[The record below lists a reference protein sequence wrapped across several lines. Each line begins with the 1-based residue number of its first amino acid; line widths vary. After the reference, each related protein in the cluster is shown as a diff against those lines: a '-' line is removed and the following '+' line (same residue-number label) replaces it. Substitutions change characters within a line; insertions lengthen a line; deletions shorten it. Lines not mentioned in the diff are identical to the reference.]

1 MQYPLISEYMAAIR
15 DAHDN
20 LEQLS
25 HLVPVMDKYG
35 EPYRSGGAF
44 AVVFKMQDEQTGK
57 CYALKCFTEE
67 QEGRA
72 EAYRQIA
79 EELEFVDS
87 PYVTSVKYLEN
98 ELFVDSSCGDDE
110 FPVLLMDW
118 VEGDTM
124 EAYIAAYHGDSHA
137 MSMLC
142 YRFCKLAAW
151 LRSQPFAHG
160 DIKPDNIMVR
170 PDGTLTLV
178 DYDGMFVPAMKGQKS
193 PTIGTKDFSHPLR
206 TIDDFDETIDD
217 FALASI
223 ALSLKA
229 ISLDASLLEQYGAP
243 DRLLF
248 SATDYLNLSTSK
260 AFAALQSLLA
270 DEEMQTLLSMFLL
283 ANAKKYLSMC
293 SFRLFSVQKPK
304 EEEVWSTEVTKEDLE
319 NAVEDE
325 SAVKYSKDWKRLLR
339 APTELRG
346 EYAIREG
353 VKAIGD
359 NAFYNCNKL
368 MKKTILIV
376 CLGLVS
382 LGLQAQSISLAGE
395 WNVELGKSGS
405 AFAKSK
411 RASQGEVK
419 RAILPGTI
427 DTNHL
432 GFAPKDTMET
442 THLTRLYAYKGAAR
456 YSRTI
461 NIPKDWKKKPVE
473 LFLERTRPT
482 WVYVD
487 GELVDSCNF
496 ISTPQRY
503 LLPKKVKPGKHLL
516 EIVVD
521 NGRGVPDQVYGSSHA
536 YTEDTQTNWNG
547 IIGEIRLEVKS
558 EERRVKKQRSESE
571 GKANS
576 NVLPDFAKD
585 FHIEGA
591 HFYANGHRIFL
602 RGKHDAAVWPLTG
615 HVEMSV
621 EGWMKYLGTC
631 KEYGIN
637 HVRFHSWCPPEAAFV
652 AADSLG
658 IYLQPELPFWGSF
671 DKKDEKL
678 MTFLHQEGVN
688 ILREYGHHPSFRMM
702 ALGNELWGD
711 IDKMKE
717 FVDDFRKIAPDK
729 YYTFGS
735 NYYLGY
741 QGIKEGMDY
750 FTTCRIGG
758 EGWGKYNTHT
768 RGSFSFADAYDGG
781 MINHF
786 HPNST
791 MNFDEACDKA
801 GIPIISHETGQF
813 QTYPDYREMKKYTG
827 VLHPYNFEVFRK
839 RLAAAGMLSQADDF
853 HKASGLWSV
862 KLYKADI
869 EMDLR
874 TRNMAGFQLLDIQD
888 YPGQGSA
895 FVGILDAFMESKGI
909 TTPEEWRQWCSP
921 VVPLLEMKKFSFED
935 GEKIQ
940 AKVKVANYGGSS
952 LKGKKLKWHLAA
964 ENGLFCM
971 DDGTFS
977 TKDGEVRKNVGDLM
991 AEDEGVLN
999 IFSYDEGLV
1008 DVGELNGVFHVQK
1021 PTKLLLTLNIE
1032 GTEARNSYELWV
1044 YPKKALEKKG
1054 VIIAKD
1060 LNQEVVKVLEKGG
1073 KVLWMPT
1080 ASSHF
1085 VAADDTLSQA
1095 DNATPYTVGGL
1106 FQTDYW
1112 NYRMFKTIC
1121 ENNKKKVSPGT
1132 LGILTD
1138 PEHPIYKGFP
1148 TEMHTNWQWFP
1159 VIKESHPLV
1168 LDNFAKDYRPIV
1180 QVIDNIERNHKLG
1193 LVMEWKVG
1201 AGKLLVCMSDLEKAA
1216 KYPEGKAFYQSVI
1229 DYMRSASFNPSAE
1242 ITVDELKKKLA
1253 EKPRQVSLK
1262 ELNNISQY

>member
-1 MQYPLISEYMAAIR
+1 
-15 DAHDN
+15 
-20 LEQLS
+20 
-25 HLVPVMDKYG
+25 
-35 EPYRSGGAF
+35 
-44 AVVFKMQDEQTGK
+44 
-57 CYALKCFTEE
+57 
-67 QEGRA
+67 
-72 EAYRQIA
+72 
-79 EELEFVDS
+79 
-87 PYVTSVKYLEN
+87 
-98 ELFVDSSCGDDE
+98 
-110 FPVLLMDW
+110 
-118 VEGDTM
+118 
-124 EAYIAAYHGDSHA
+124 
-137 MSMLC
+137 
-142 YRFCKLAAW
+142 
-151 LRSQPFAHG
+151 
-160 DIKPDNIMVR
+160 
-170 PDGTLTLV
+170 
-178 DYDGMFVPAMKGQKS
+178 
-193 PTIGTKDFSHPLR
+193 
-206 TIDDFDETIDD
+206 
-217 FALASI
+217 
-223 ALSLKA
+223 
-229 ISLDASLLEQYGAP
+229 
-243 DRLLF
+243 
-248 SATDYLNLSTSK
+248 
-260 AFAALQSLLA
+260 
-270 DEEMQTLLSMFLL
+270 
-283 ANAKKYLSMC
+283 
-293 SFRLFSVQKPK
+293 
-304 EEEVWSTEVTKEDLE
+304 
-319 NAVEDE
+319 
-325 SAVKYSKDWKRLLR
+325 
-339 APTELRG
+339 
-346 EYAIREG
+346 
-353 VKAIGD
+353 
-359 NAFYNCNKL
+359 
-368 MKKTILIV
+368 
-376 CLGLVS
+376 
-382 LGLQAQSISLAGE
+382 
-395 WNVELGKSGS
+395 
-405 AFAKSK
+405 
-411 RASQGEVK
+411 
-419 RAILPGTI
+419 
-427 DTNHL
+427 
-432 GFAPKDTMET
+432 
-442 THLTRLYAYKGAAR
+442 
-456 YSRTI
+456 
-461 NIPKDWKKKPVE
+461 
-473 LFLERTRPT
+473 
-482 WVYVD
+482 
-487 GELVDSCNF
+487 
-496 ISTPQRY
+496 
-503 LLPKKVKPGKHLL
+503 
-516 EIVVD
+516 
-521 NGRGVPDQVYGSSHA
+521 
-536 YTEDTQTNWNG
+536 
-547 IIGEIRLEVKS
+547 
-558 EERRVKKQRSESE
+558 
-571 GKANS
+571 
-576 NVLPDFAKD
+576 
-585 FHIEGA
+585 
-591 HFYANGHRIFL
+591 
-602 RGKHDAAVWPLTG
+602 
-615 HVEMSV
+615 MSV

-671 DKKDEKL
+671 DKKDERL
-678 MTFLHQEGVN
+678 MAFLHQEGEN

-717 FVDDFRKIAPDK
+717 FVNDFRKIAPDK

-758 EGWGKYNTHT
+758 EEWGKYNTHT

-827 VLHPYNFEVFRK
+827 VLHPYNFEVFRH

-921 VVPLLEMKKFSFED
+921 VVPLLEMEKFSFED

-952 LKGKKLKWHLAA
+952 LYGKKLKW
-964 ENGLFCM
+964 
-971 DDGTFS
+971 
-977 TKDGEVRKNVGDLM
+977 KIGD
-991 AEDEGVLN
+991 AEGVMN
-999 IFSYDEGLV
+999 IFTYDEGLI
-1008 DVGELNGVFHVQK
+1008 DVGVLDEEISVDK

-1044 YPKKALEKKG
+1044 YPKKTLEKKG
-1054 VIIAKD
+1054 IIIAKD
-1060 LNQEVVKVLEKGG
+1060 LKQEVVKALEKGG

-1080 ASSHF
+1080 
-1085 VAADDTLSQA
+1085 

-1121 ENNKKKVSPGT
+1121 ANNKKKVSPGT
-1132 LGILTD
+1132 LGILTN
-1138 PEHPIYKGFP
+1138 PKHPIFKGFP

-1180 QVIDNIERNHKLG
+1180 QVIDNIDRNHKLG

-1229 DYMRSASFNPSAE
+1229 DYMRSADFNPSSE
-1242 ITVDELKKKLA
+1242 ISVDELKKKLA

>member
-1 MQYPLISEYMAAIR
+1 MRKIVLIA
-15 DAHDN
+15 
-20 LEQLS
+20 
-25 HLVPVMDKYG
+25 
-35 EPYRSGGAF
+35 
-44 AVVFKMQDEQTGK
+44 
-57 CYALKCFTEE
+57 
-67 QEGRA
+67 
-72 EAYRQIA
+72 
-79 EELEFVDS
+79 
-87 PYVTSVKYLEN
+87 
-98 ELFVDSSCGDDE
+98 
-110 FPVLLMDW
+110 
-118 VEGDTM
+118 
-124 EAYIAAYHGDSHA
+124 
-137 MSMLC
+137 
-142 YRFCKLAAW
+142 
-151 LRSQPFAHG
+151 
-160 DIKPDNIMVR
+160 
-170 PDGTLTLV
+170 
-178 DYDGMFVPAMKGQKS
+178 
-193 PTIGTKDFSHPLR
+193 
-206 TIDDFDETIDD
+206 
-217 FALASI
+217 
-223 ALSLKA
+223 
-229 ISLDASLLEQYGAP
+229 
-243 DRLLF
+243 
-248 SATDYLNLSTSK
+248 
-260 AFAALQSLLA
+260 
-270 DEEMQTLLSMFLL
+270 
-283 ANAKKYLSMC
+283 
-293 SFRLFSVQKPK
+293 
-304 EEEVWSTEVTKEDLE
+304 
-319 NAVEDE
+319 
-325 SAVKYSKDWKRLLR
+325 
-339 APTELRG
+339 
-346 EYAIREG
+346 
-353 VKAIGD
+353 
-359 NAFYNCNKL
+359 
-368 MKKTILIV
+368 
-376 CLGLVS
+376 S
-382 LGLQAQSISLAGE
+382 LGLMSLSMQAQSVSLAGE
-395 WNVELGKSGS
+395 WQVELGESKS
-405 AFAKSK
+405 AFAKGK
-411 RASQGEVK
+411 RVTTDAAK

-456 YSRTI
+456 YSREI
-461 NIPKDWKKKPVE
+461 NIPKGWKKKPVE

-521 NGRGVPDQVYGSSHA
+521 NGKGVPDQVYGSSHA

-547 IIGEIRLEVKS
+547 IIGRIELQLVGSADSKSAEVLAGAIPS
-558 EERRVKKQRSESE
+558 RSVASPS
-571 GKANS
+571 A
-576 NVLPDFAKD
+576 LQMPDFAKD

-678 MTFLHQEGVN
+678 MTFLHQEGEN

-758 EGWGKYNTHT
+758 EEWGKYNTHT

-827 VLHPYNFEVFRK
+827 VLHPYNFEVFRH

-921 VVPLLEMKKFSFED
+921 VVPLLEMEKFCFED

-1054 VIIAKD
+1054 IIIARN
-1060 LNQEVVKVLEKGG
+1060 LNQEVVKVLEKGA

-1121 ENNKKKVSPGT
+1121 ANNKKKVSPGT
-1132 LGILTD
+1132 LGILTN
-1138 PEHPIYKGFP
+1138 PKHPIFKGFP

-1180 QVIDNIERNHKLG
+1180 QVIDNIERNHKLV

-1216 KYPEGKAFYQSVI
+1216 QYPEGKAFYQSVI
-1229 DYMRSASFNPSAE
+1229 DYMRSADFNPSSE
-1242 ITVDELKKKLA
+1242 ISVDELKKKLV

>member
-1 MQYPLISEYMAAIR
+1 
-15 DAHDN
+15 
-20 LEQLS
+20 
-25 HLVPVMDKYG
+25 
-35 EPYRSGGAF
+35 
-44 AVVFKMQDEQTGK
+44 
-57 CYALKCFTEE
+57 
-67 QEGRA
+67 
-72 EAYRQIA
+72 
-79 EELEFVDS
+79 
-87 PYVTSVKYLEN
+87 
-98 ELFVDSSCGDDE
+98 
-110 FPVLLMDW
+110 
-118 VEGDTM
+118 
-124 EAYIAAYHGDSHA
+124 
-137 MSMLC
+137 
-142 YRFCKLAAW
+142 
-151 LRSQPFAHG
+151 
-160 DIKPDNIMVR
+160 
-170 PDGTLTLV
+170 
-178 DYDGMFVPAMKGQKS
+178 
-193 PTIGTKDFSHPLR
+193 
-206 TIDDFDETIDD
+206 
-217 FALASI
+217 
-223 ALSLKA
+223 
-229 ISLDASLLEQYGAP
+229 
-243 DRLLF
+243 
-248 SATDYLNLSTSK
+248 
-260 AFAALQSLLA
+260 
-270 DEEMQTLLSMFLL
+270 
-283 ANAKKYLSMC
+283 
-293 SFRLFSVQKPK
+293 
-304 EEEVWSTEVTKEDLE
+304 
-319 NAVEDE
+319 
-325 SAVKYSKDWKRLLR
+325 
-339 APTELRG
+339 
-346 EYAIREG
+346 
-353 VKAIGD
+353 
-359 NAFYNCNKL
+359 
-368 MKKTILIV
+368 MKKSILIA

-427 DTNHL
+427 DTNRL

-547 IIGEIRLEVKS
+547 IIGEIRLKVKS
-558 EERRVKKQRSESE
+558 EERSVKKQRSASE

-671 DKKDEKL
+671 DKKDERL
-678 MTFLHQEGVN
+678 MAFLHQEGEN

-791 MNFDEACDKA
+791 MNFDEACDSCAKPQSWQKPDASRKQAA

-827 VLHPYNFEVFRK
+827 VLHPYNFEVFRR

-921 VVPLLEMKKFSFED
+921 VVPLLEMKKFCFED
-935 GEKIQ
+935 GEMIQ

-952 LKGKKLKWHLAA
+952 LKGKKLKWHL
-964 ENGLFCM
+964 
-971 DDGTFS
+971 
-977 TKDGEVRKNVGDLM
+977 

-1044 YPKKALEKKG
+1044 YPKKAMEKKG
-1054 VIIAKD
+1054 VIIARD

-1085 VAADDTLSQA
+1085 VAADDTLSQS
-1095 DNATPYTVGGL
+1095 DNATPYTVDGL

-1132 LGILTD
+1132 LGILTN
-1138 PEHPIYKGFP
+1138 PEHPIFKGFP

-1216 KYPEGKAFYQSVI
+1216 KYPEGKAFYQSII
-1229 DYMRSASFNPSAE
+1229 DYMRSADFNPQVEMTAS
-1242 ITVDELKKKLA
+1242 DLLKTLK
-1253 EKPRQVSLK
+1253 EEPRKVSLK

>member
-1 MQYPLISEYMAAIR
+1 
-15 DAHDN
+15 
-20 LEQLS
+20 
-25 HLVPVMDKYG
+25 
-35 EPYRSGGAF
+35 
-44 AVVFKMQDEQTGK
+44 
-57 CYALKCFTEE
+57 
-67 QEGRA
+67 
-72 EAYRQIA
+72 
-79 EELEFVDS
+79 
-87 PYVTSVKYLEN
+87 
-98 ELFVDSSCGDDE
+98 
-110 FPVLLMDW
+110 
-118 VEGDTM
+118 
-124 EAYIAAYHGDSHA
+124 
-137 MSMLC
+137 
-142 YRFCKLAAW
+142 
-151 LRSQPFAHG
+151 
-160 DIKPDNIMVR
+160 
-170 PDGTLTLV
+170 
-178 DYDGMFVPAMKGQKS
+178 
-193 PTIGTKDFSHPLR
+193 
-206 TIDDFDETIDD
+206 
-217 FALASI
+217 
-223 ALSLKA
+223 
-229 ISLDASLLEQYGAP
+229 
-243 DRLLF
+243 
-248 SATDYLNLSTSK
+248 
-260 AFAALQSLLA
+260 
-270 DEEMQTLLSMFLL
+270 
-283 ANAKKYLSMC
+283 
-293 SFRLFSVQKPK
+293 
-304 EEEVWSTEVTKEDLE
+304 
-319 NAVEDE
+319 
-325 SAVKYSKDWKRLLR
+325 
-339 APTELRG
+339 
-346 EYAIREG
+346 
-353 VKAIGD
+353 
-359 NAFYNCNKL
+359 
-368 MKKTILIV
+368 MKKSILIA
-376 CLGLVS
+376 CLGLLS

-405 AFAKSK
+405 AFANSK
-411 RASQGEVK
+411 RASQGEAK

-558 EERRVKKQRSESE
+558 EERRVK
-571 GKANS
+571 NS

-585 FHIEGA
+585 FHIKGA

-671 DKKDEKL
+671 DKKDERL
-678 MTFLHQEGVN
+678 MAFLHQEGEN

-827 VLHPYNFEVFRK
+827 VLHPYNLEVFRR

-921 VVPLLEMKKFSFED
+921 VVPLLEMKKFCFED

-940 AKVKVANYGGSS
+940 AKVKVANYGGTS
-952 LKGKKLKWHLAA
+952 LYGKKLMWKI
-964 ENGLFCM
+964 
-971 DDGTFS
+971 
-977 TKDGEVRKNVGDLM
+977 GD
-991 AEDEGVLN
+991 AEGVMN
-999 IFSYDEGLV
+999 IFTYDEGLI
-1008 DVGELNGVFHVQK
+1008 DVGILDEEISADKPAKLNVS
-1021 PTKLLLTLNIE
+1021 LNIE

-1054 VIIAKD
+1054 IIIARD

-1073 KVLWMPT
+1073 KVLWMPD
-1080 ASSHF
+1080 S
-1085 VAADDTLSQA
+1085 L
-1095 DNATPYTVGGL
+1095 PYTVGGL

-1132 LGILTD
+1132 LSILTN
-1138 PEHPIYKGFP
+1138 PEHPIFKGFP

-1229 DYMRSASFNPSAE
+1229 DYMRSADFNPSAE
-1242 ITVDELKKKLA
+1242 ITVDDLKKKLA
-1253 EKPRQVSLK
+1253 EEPRKITMK

>member
-1 MQYPLISEYMAAIR
+1 
-15 DAHDN
+15 
-20 LEQLS
+20 
-25 HLVPVMDKYG
+25 
-35 EPYRSGGAF
+35 
-44 AVVFKMQDEQTGK
+44 
-57 CYALKCFTEE
+57 
-67 QEGRA
+67 
-72 EAYRQIA
+72 
-79 EELEFVDS
+79 
-87 PYVTSVKYLEN
+87 
-98 ELFVDSSCGDDE
+98 
-110 FPVLLMDW
+110 
-118 VEGDTM
+118 
-124 EAYIAAYHGDSHA
+124 
-137 MSMLC
+137 
-142 YRFCKLAAW
+142 
-151 LRSQPFAHG
+151 
-160 DIKPDNIMVR
+160 
-170 PDGTLTLV
+170 
-178 DYDGMFVPAMKGQKS
+178 
-193 PTIGTKDFSHPLR
+193 
-206 TIDDFDETIDD
+206 
-217 FALASI
+217 
-223 ALSLKA
+223 
-229 ISLDASLLEQYGAP
+229 
-243 DRLLF
+243 
-248 SATDYLNLSTSK
+248 
-260 AFAALQSLLA
+260 
-270 DEEMQTLLSMFLL
+270 
-283 ANAKKYLSMC
+283 
-293 SFRLFSVQKPK
+293 
-304 EEEVWSTEVTKEDLE
+304 
-319 NAVEDE
+319 
-325 SAVKYSKDWKRLLR
+325 
-339 APTELRG
+339 
-346 EYAIREG
+346 
-353 VKAIGD
+353 
-359 NAFYNCNKL
+359 
-368 MKKTILIV
+368 MKKTILIA

-411 RASQGEVK
+411 RASHGEVK

-521 NGRGVPDQVYGSSHA
+521 NGRGVPELVYGSSHA

-558 EERRVKKQRSESE
+558 EERRVKKQRSVSE

-585 FHIEGA
+585 FHIEGT

-671 DKKDEKL
+671 DKKDERL
-678 MTFLHQEGVN
+678 MAFLHQEGVN

-781 MINHF
+781 MIDHF

-801 GIPIISHETGQF
+801 GIPIISHETGEF

-827 VLHPYNFEVFRK
+827 VLHPYNFEVFRR

-862 KLYKADI
+862 KLYKTDI

-921 VVPLLEMKKFSFED
+921 VVPLLEVEKFCFED

-952 LKGKKLKWHLAA
+952 LYGKKLKW
-964 ENGLFCM
+964 
-971 DDGTFS
+971 
-977 TKDGEVRKNVGDLM
+977 KIGD
-991 AEDEGVLN
+991 AEGVMN
-999 IFSYDEGLV
+999 IFTYDEGLI
-1008 DVGELNGVFHVQK
+1008 DVGVLDEEISADK
-1021 PTKLLLTLNIE
+1021 PTKLNVSLNIE
-1032 GTEARNSYELWV
+1032 ETEARNSYEFWV

-1060 LNQEVVKVLEKGG
+1060 LNEKVVKVLEHGG

-1085 VAADDTLSQA
+1085 VAADDTLLQA

-1132 LGILTD
+1132 LGILTN
-1138 PEHPIYKGFP
+1138 PEHPIFKGFP

-1201 AGKLLVCMSDLEKAA
+1201 AGKLLVCMSNLEKAA

-1229 DYMRSASFNPSAE
+1229 GYMRSADFNPSAE

>member
-1 MQYPLISEYMAAIR
+1 
-15 DAHDN
+15 
-20 LEQLS
+20 
-25 HLVPVMDKYG
+25 
-35 EPYRSGGAF
+35 
-44 AVVFKMQDEQTGK
+44 
-57 CYALKCFTEE
+57 
-67 QEGRA
+67 
-72 EAYRQIA
+72 
-79 EELEFVDS
+79 
-87 PYVTSVKYLEN
+87 
-98 ELFVDSSCGDDE
+98 
-110 FPVLLMDW
+110 
-118 VEGDTM
+118 
-124 EAYIAAYHGDSHA
+124 
-137 MSMLC
+137 
-142 YRFCKLAAW
+142 
-151 LRSQPFAHG
+151 
-160 DIKPDNIMVR
+160 
-170 PDGTLTLV
+170 
-178 DYDGMFVPAMKGQKS
+178 
-193 PTIGTKDFSHPLR
+193 
-206 TIDDFDETIDD
+206 
-217 FALASI
+217 
-223 ALSLKA
+223 
-229 ISLDASLLEQYGAP
+229 
-243 DRLLF
+243 
-248 SATDYLNLSTSK
+248 
-260 AFAALQSLLA
+260 
-270 DEEMQTLLSMFLL
+270 
-283 ANAKKYLSMC
+283 
-293 SFRLFSVQKPK
+293 
-304 EEEVWSTEVTKEDLE
+304 
-319 NAVEDE
+319 
-325 SAVKYSKDWKRLLR
+325 
-339 APTELRG
+339 
-346 EYAIREG
+346 
-353 VKAIGD
+353 
-359 NAFYNCNKL
+359 
-368 MKKTILIV
+368 MKKSILIA

-427 DTNHL
+427 DTSHL

-521 NGRGVPDQVYGSSHA
+521 NGKGVPDQVYGSSHA

-547 IIGEIRLEVKS
+547 IIGRIRLEVKS
-558 EERRVKKQRSESE
+558 EERRVEKQRSASE

-576 NVLPDFAKD
+576 NAMPDFAKD

-671 DKKDEKL
+671 DKKDERL
-678 MTFLHQEGVN
+678 MAFLHQEGEN

-786 HPNST
+786 YPNST

-813 QTYPDYREMKKYTG
+813 QTYPDYREIKKYTG
-827 VLHPYNFEVFRK
+827 VLHPYNFEVFRR

-874 TRNMAGFQLLDIQD
+874 TKKMAGFQLLDIQD

-921 VVPLLEMKKFSFED
+921 VVPLLEVEKCCFED

-952 LKGKKLKWHLAA
+952 LYGKKLKW
-964 ENGLFCM
+964 
-971 DDGTFS
+971 
-977 TKDGEVRKNVGDLM
+977 KIGD
-991 AEDEGVLN
+991 AEGVMN
-999 IFSYDEGLV
+999 IFTYDEGLI
-1008 DVGELNGVFHVQK
+1008 DVGVLDEEISVDN

-1032 GTEARNSYELWV
+1032 GTEARNSYELWA

-1054 VIIAKD
+1054 VIIARD
-1060 LNQEVVKVLEKGG
+1060 LNEEVVKVLEKGG

-1085 VAADDTLSQA
+1085 VAADDTLSQS

-1132 LGILTD
+1132 LGILTN
-1138 PEHPIYKGFP
+1138 PEHPIFKGFP

-1159 VIKESHPLV
+1159 VVKESHPLV

-1229 DYMRSASFNPSAE
+1229 DYMRSADFNPSSE
-1242 ITVDELKKKLA
+1242 ISVDELKKKLA
-1253 EKPRQVSLK
+1253 EKPRLVSLK

>member
-1 MQYPLISEYMAAIR
+1 
-15 DAHDN
+15 
-20 LEQLS
+20 
-25 HLVPVMDKYG
+25 
-35 EPYRSGGAF
+35 
-44 AVVFKMQDEQTGK
+44 
-57 CYALKCFTEE
+57 
-67 QEGRA
+67 
-72 EAYRQIA
+72 
-79 EELEFVDS
+79 
-87 PYVTSVKYLEN
+87 
-98 ELFVDSSCGDDE
+98 
-110 FPVLLMDW
+110 
-118 VEGDTM
+118 
-124 EAYIAAYHGDSHA
+124 
-137 MSMLC
+137 
-142 YRFCKLAAW
+142 
-151 LRSQPFAHG
+151 
-160 DIKPDNIMVR
+160 
-170 PDGTLTLV
+170 
-178 DYDGMFVPAMKGQKS
+178 
-193 PTIGTKDFSHPLR
+193 
-206 TIDDFDETIDD
+206 
-217 FALASI
+217 
-223 ALSLKA
+223 
-229 ISLDASLLEQYGAP
+229 
-243 DRLLF
+243 
-248 SATDYLNLSTSK
+248 
-260 AFAALQSLLA
+260 
-270 DEEMQTLLSMFLL
+270 
-283 ANAKKYLSMC
+283 
-293 SFRLFSVQKPK
+293 
-304 EEEVWSTEVTKEDLE
+304 
-319 NAVEDE
+319 
-325 SAVKYSKDWKRLLR
+325 
-339 APTELRG
+339 
-346 EYAIREG
+346 
-353 VKAIGD
+353 
-359 NAFYNCNKL
+359 
-368 MKKTILIV
+368 MKKTILIA

-382 LGLQAQSISLAGE
+382 LGLQAQSISLVGE
-395 WNVELGKSGS
+395 WNVELGKSSS
-405 AFAKSK
+405 AFAKNK

-427 DTNHL
+427 DTNYL

-442 THLTRLYAYKGAAR
+442 MHLTRLYAYKGAAR

-558 EERRVKKQRSESE
+558 EERRVKKQRSASE

-585 FHIEGA
+585 FHIKGA

-621 EGWMKYLGTC
+621 EGWMKYLGIC

-671 DKKDEKL
+671 DKKDERL
-678 MTFLHQEGVN
+678 MAFLHQEGEN

-791 MNFDEACDKA
+791 MNFDEACNKA

-813 QTYPDYREMKKYTG
+813 QTYPDYREIKKYTG
-827 VLHPYNFEVFRK
+827 VLHPYNFEAFRR

-921 VVPLLEMKKFSFED
+921 VVPLLEVEKFCFED

-952 LKGKKLKWHLAA
+952 LYGKKLKW
-964 ENGLFCM
+964 
-971 DDGTFS
+971 
-977 TKDGEVRKNVGDLM
+977 KIGD
-991 AEDEGVLN
+991 AEGVMN
-999 IFSYDEGLV
+999 IFTYDEGLI
-1008 DVGELNGVFHVQK
+1008 DVGVLDEEISADK
-1021 PTKLLLTLNIE
+1021 PTKLNVSLNIE
-1032 GTEARNSYELWV
+1032 ETEARNSYELWV

-1085 VAADDTLSQA
+1085 VAADDTLSQV

-1121 ENNKKKVSPGT
+1121 ESNKKKISPGT
-1132 LGILTD
+1132 LGILTN
-1138 PEHPIYKGFP
+1138 PEHPIFKGFP

-1201 AGKLLVCMSDLEKAA
+1201 AGKLLVCMSNLEKAA
-1216 KYPEGKAFYQSVI
+1216 RYPEGKAFYQSVI
-1229 DYMRSASFNPSAE
+1229 DYMRSADFNPSAE
-1242 ITVDELKKKLA
+1242 ITVDKLKKKLA